1 MAGNA
6 DKAHTLCRKG
16 QETSLAENRLYQ
28 PVKKRRWGTLTV
40 VVLAHAAAIFGLGY
54 AFAPD
59 LTSRA
64 IDAATSVLTVNITS
78 PGPEA
83 SPSPEPDEGAS
94 GEAGDKATPRPTSA
108 PEAKIPVR
116 RDPPAPRASS
126 TGRENRSG
134 ASAGEGTGGAAEGPG
149 TGAGNSGAGQ
159 GGGLAMKA
167 IKIGG
172 QINSAAD
179 YPIPPGGRE
188 ARIGRAVTIA
198 ITVGTDGLP
207 KACRI
212 HRSSGLPETD
222 ARTCEL
228 AMARF
233 RFRPATNAVGD
244 PVESVYG
251 WEQRFF
257 N

>member
-1 MAGNA
+1 
-6 DKAHTLCRKG
+6 
-16 QETSLAENRLYQ
+16 LAESRLYR
-28 PVKKRRWGTLTV
+28 PVKKRRWGTLAL

-78 PGPEA
+78 PEPETP
-83 SPSPEPDEGAS
+83 PSPEPDEGAS

-116 RDPPAPRASS
+116 RDPPAPIASS
-126 TGRENRSG
+126 TGKEDRSG
-134 ASAGEGTGGAAEGPG
+134 ASAGEGAGGADEGAG
-149 TGAGNSGAGQ
+149 TGAGNSGTGQ
-159 GGGLAMKA
+159 GGGIASSA
-167 IKIGG
+167 VKIAGD
-172 QINSAAD
+172 INSAAD

-188 ARIGRAVTIA
+188 ARIGKAVTIA
-198 ITVGTDGLP
+198 VTVGTDGLP

-222 ARTCEL
+222 ARTCDL

-233 RFRPATNAVGD
+233 RFRPAMNAAGD
-244 PVESVYG
+244 PVQSVYG